1 MNFIQ
6 KYLLLKEYIK
16 FQEYPILGF
25 FESSFSSNNIIKF
38 IRNFQNEVEKSNFF
52 INKLVFNKTS
62 SMFCAFAKSYLCY
75 AISWAISYALTYIS
89 SNYLG
94 VSKLFVPVL
103 SLVLTVPLNFLA
115 NKFWA
120 FRWSNHCVITYFSR
134 ITFLPR
140 PGAGDLFP
148 HYYWS
153 SAFLLHIH
161 SWLL

>member
-1 MNFIQ
+1 MDVRNLFKQ
-6 KYLLLKEYIK
+6 FIK
-16 FQEYPILGF
+16 FGVVGF
-25 FESSFSSNNIIKF
+25 CNTLLSFAITYGTLFLCGSLSLFSDNLDKQMLLSSFVGFTLSFLNSYYWN
-38 IRNFQNEVEKSNFF
+38 
-52 INKLVFNKTS
+52 NKLVFNKTS

-120 FRWSNHCVITYFSR
+120 FR
-134 ITFLPR
+134 
-140 PGAGDLFP
+140 
-148 HYYWS
+148 
-153 SAFLLHIH
+153 
-161 SWLL
+161 